1 MANHFY
7 LQRTSINKL
16 IIIINIRNS
25 ECWGKTGNMFSM
37 CHLHIPTSF
46 GMSGRLVDGKSFL
59 FVVF

>member
-1 MANHFY
+1 M
-7 LQRTSINKL
+7 LGK
-16 IIIINIRNS
+16 
-25 ECWGKTGNMFSM
+25 KTGNMFSM